1 MSTIGDILERR
12 ELLYNLVTRN
22 LKSRYKDSIL
32 GFLWSIITPLFM
44 ALIYL
49 VFLRIMNRG
58 TPMEEILIGV
68 FAWQFTAQCVGNGLT
83 AITDNSNLVKK
94 VYFPRIILPLSTTL
108 SNLVTFLLSL
118 IVQFALVAILLAVRG
133 QYMSPA
139 VLAVPL
145 LIVYH
150 ALFCLALTLFLSC
163 LNVYFRDIQHLVN
176 VLTTA
181 WFFLSPA
188 MYSMALVHNLA
199 ASHARPA
206 LITSLYMLN
215 PMAIII
221 TGYRALILPGTAF
234 PWSPFVLV
242 SATLPIL
249 FLFLAYVLFQKLQ
262 RKFSDFF

>member
-1 MSTIGDILERR
+1 MSIIGDILEHR

-49 VFLRIMNRG
+49 VFLRILNRG
-58 TPMEEILIGV
+58 TPMEEIIIGV
-68 FAWQFTAQCVGNGLT
+68 FAWQFTVQCVGNGLT
-83 AITDNSNLVKK
+83 TITDNSNLVKK
-94 VYFPRIILPLSTTL
+94 VYFPRIILPLATTL

-118 IVQFALVAILLAVRG
+118 IVQFALVAILLAVNG
-133 QYMSPA
+133 QHMGPA

-145 LIVYH
+145 LIAYH

-188 MYSMALVHNLA
+188 MYSLALVHDLA
-199 ASHARPA
+199 TSYTMPV
-206 LITSLYMLN
+206 LESLYMLN

-221 TGYRALILPGTAF
+221 TGYRALILPDIVF
-234 PWSPFVLV
+234 PWSPYIWV
-242 SATLPIL
+242 AGILPIV
-249 FLFLAYVLFQKLQ
+249 FLFLAYGLFQKLQ
-262 RKFSDFF
+262 RNFSDFF

>member
-1 MSTIGDILERR
+1 MSVFADILDRR
-12 ELLYNLVTRN
+12 ELLYNLVVRN
-22 LKSRYKDSIL
+22 LKSRYKDSVL

-49 VFLRIMNRG
+49 VFLRILARG
-58 TPMEEILIGV
+58 IPMEEILIGV

-83 AITDNSNLVKK
+83 TITDNSNLVKK
-94 VYFPRIILPLSTTL
+94 VYFPRIILPLATTF

-118 IVQFALVAILLAVRG
+118 VVQFALVAIILAFRG
-133 QYMSPA
+133 QHLSAA

-150 ALFCLALTLFLSC
+150 TLFCLALTLFLSC
-163 LNVYFRDIQHLVN
+163 LNVYFRDIEHLVN

-188 MYSMALVHNLA
+188 MYSMALVHDLA
-199 ASHARPA
+199 ARYALPA
-206 LITSLYMLN
+206 LSSLYMLN

-221 TGYRALILPGTAF
+221 TGYRALILPDASF
-234 PWSPFVLV
+234 PWSPSVL
-242 SATLPIL
+242 AAGALPIL
-249 FLFLAYVLFQKLQ
+249 FLIAAYILFQKLQ
-262 RKFSDFF
+262 RSFSDFF